1 MTNKAFESWKV
12 SDVRR
17 IKGKFGYKVTL
28 IYPDGTTK
36 VQQKSGFTSERECKK
51 ARDTCYAQLFS
62 GTYVVNEKLILKDFL
77 KEWMDTV
84 IIKKK
89 ANTYDSYSYNLKNHI
104 YPKLG
109 NMKLTDIN
117 KGHLIAFY
125 ASVCEVSS
133 ASANLSRVILKT
145 ALRYAVSKKFISEN
159 PAENVLLP
167 KEAKKD
173 KEYRT
178 IRIKKEQTLSVEQLK
193 LLIEKSKETKIYLY
207 ILFGAIM
214 GLRKSEIRGLKYSDI
229 DYARQTI
236 HVNRQLGKDLSKDQS
251 KLKPKT
257 KTKQE
262 IDLKTNS
269 SDRELDIPDI
279 VFNAIVAERKRY
291 EANRRRRTNAFQDL
305 DYICCSSYGR
315 PRSATY
321 ASKQYKA
328 LLRDNGLPDIR
339 FHDLRHTYASML
351 LSEEL
356 SVKAVSNTLGHAKS
370 IVTVDVYGDK
380 ARIIGDGTDA
390 MRPMMEYILPAE
402 FITSR
407 EAGFLVVPFVY
418 DNSIGF
424 PEELAND
431 IVDCLLHK
439 STK

>member
-1 MTNKAFESWKV
+1 MNKAYESWKI

-28 IYPDGTTK
+28 IYSDGSTK
-36 VQQKSGFTSERECKK
+36 VQQKSGFKTEKECKK
-51 ARDTCYAQLFS
+51 ARDICYAQLYS
-62 GTYVVNEKLILKDFL
+62 GTYVVNENLILKDFL
-77 KEWMDTV
+77 QDWMNTV

-117 KGHLIAFY
+117 KGHLISFFATVY
-125 ASVCEVSS
+125 EGAPSS
-133 ASANLSRVILKT
+133 AALSRVILKT
-145 ALRYAVSKKFISEN
+145 AFRYAVSKKLITEN

-167 KEAKKD
+167 KNHKKD

-178 IRIKKEQTLSVEQLK
+178 IKINKEQTLSIEQLK
-193 LLIEKSKETKIYLY
+193 LLIEKSKETRIYLY
-207 ILFGAIM
+207 ILFGAVM

-229 DYARQTI
+229 DYSRQTI
-236 HVNRQLGKDLSKDQS
+236 HIKRQLGKDLSKDQS
-251 KLKPKT
+251 KLQPKT

-262 IDLKTNS
+262 IGLKTSS

-279 VFNAIVAERKRY
+279 VFNAIVEERKRY
-291 EANRRRRTNAFQDL
+291 EANRSRRSTTFQDL

-321 ASKQYKA
+321 ASNQYKA
-328 LLRDNGLPDIR
+328 LLRNNGLPDIR

-390 MRPMMEYILPAE
+390 MRPTLEYVLPTE
-402 FITSR
+402 YITSR
-407 EAGFLVVPFVY
+407 EVGVLKKRVVY
-418 DNSIGF
+418 DSSIGF
-424 PEELAND
+424 PEELADD
-431 IVDCLLHK
+431 IMECLLHK
-439 STK
+439 CV